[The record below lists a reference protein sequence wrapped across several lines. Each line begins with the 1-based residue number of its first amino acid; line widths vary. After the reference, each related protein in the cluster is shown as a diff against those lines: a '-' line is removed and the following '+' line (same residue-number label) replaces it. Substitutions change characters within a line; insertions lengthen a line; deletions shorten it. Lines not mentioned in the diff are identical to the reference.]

1 MSDATGQVIFELRS
15 RQRRA
20 IAVGDGAQDLWD
32 RLAQLADLHRPS
44 AAAMAGSE
52 PVCNECSDGKRGRS
66 WPCQTFRVLS
76 SSLSVRRII

>member
-32 RLAQLADLHRPS
+32 RLAQLADLHRPTDS
-44 AAAMAGSE
+44 ALPGSE
-52 PVCNECSDGKRGRS
+52 LICHECSDGKRGRS

-76 SSLSVRRII
+76 SSLSVRRIV